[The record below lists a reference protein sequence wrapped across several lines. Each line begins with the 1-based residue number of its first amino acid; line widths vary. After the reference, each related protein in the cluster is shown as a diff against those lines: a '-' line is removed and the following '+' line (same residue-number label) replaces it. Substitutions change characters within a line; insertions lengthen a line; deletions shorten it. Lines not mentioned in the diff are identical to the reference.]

1 MTAKLTPDKALEKT
15 IRYRAQVILNTLE
28 SAKKEVE

>member
-1 MTAKLTPDKALEKT
+1 MTAQLTPDKALEKT